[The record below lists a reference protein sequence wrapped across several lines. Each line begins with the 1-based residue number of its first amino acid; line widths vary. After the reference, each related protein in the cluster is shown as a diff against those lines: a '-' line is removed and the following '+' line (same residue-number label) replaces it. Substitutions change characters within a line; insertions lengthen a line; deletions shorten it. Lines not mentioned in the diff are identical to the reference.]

1 MAGAQSPAR
10 AGPVLEAAG
19 AAFRNQV
26 AREWRGSPPHLSGL
40 ERPKAEGWAAGPR
53 DARPTDP
60 ILAGAILS
68 GVFPL
73 AGETLAVPAG
83 ADPWSRASP
92 SRPFALALHRFAW
105 LPSLMSVGE
114 AGQREALRLTLAWDR
129 VFGRW
134 NRFSWAADALERR
147 VFNLACAGRALT
159 AQASQTERL
168 ALSQSLARQARH
180 LLQLA
185 RAPARAA
192 EQFAVV
198 AVAGAALAGAAGE
211 RLLKDGLTGLG
222 AALDKTIRPDGSHAS
237 RSPEAG
243 LELLFDLLALED
255 GLSQRGAAPPDAV
268 SRATDRLTAAVRALT
283 LSDGRLTAL
292 QGGETSTSAYVAAAL
307 AHGPETEL
315 QAPPPPDE
323 AARGLYERLT
333 APGLQVMVDAG
344 APAEGPWSLAACGQ
358 PMAIEVVCGRD
369 RLITSSAWS
378 PEAAAP
384 QALRMAGGA
393 STVTIG
399 LGHVGA
405 PLDGFAGRALGPR
418 LVGGVRTVTSSRREN
433 EAGVWVDMAHDG
445 WVRQAGLTHERRLF
459 LDKTAH
465 ELRGEDRFVP
475 TGAPRPASLPIAI
488 YFHLHPDVTALLARD
503 QRSVLLRGP
512 SEIGWWLRN
521 DAGEVSIEASVHLED
536 GRPRRAE
543 MVVLRARLRADRGG
557 RVRWKL
563 ALAEPAGEAQPAAE
577 VAAT

>member
-19 AAFRNQV
+19 AAFRNQL

-129 VFGRW
+129 
-134 NRFSWAADALERR
+134 FSWAADALERR

-159 AQASQTERL
+159 AQASQAERL

-222 AALDKTIRPDGSHAS
+222 AALDKTSRP
-237 RSPEAG
+237 PQAG

-344 APAEGPWSLAACGQ
+344 APAEGPWSLGACGQ

-378 PEAAAP
+378 PGAAAP

-465 ELRGEDRFVP
+465 ELRGEDRHLFPPAPRRHGV
-475 TGAPRPASLPIAI
+475 ARPRPAQRAAARTLGNRLVAAQRRRRGLHRSLRP
-488 YFHLHPDVTALLARD
+488 PGR
-503 QRSVLLRGP
+503 RPPPPR
-512 SEIGWWLRN
+512 RN
-521 DAGEVSIEASVHLED
+521 GRPPRPPPR
-536 GRPRRAE
+536 RPRRKGALE
-543 MVVLRARLRADRGG
+543 AGPGRAGG
-557 RVRWKL
+557 GS
-563 ALAEPAGEAQPAAE
+563 AAGC
-577 VAAT
+577 

>member
-1 MAGAQSPAR
+1 MAGAPPPAR
-10 AGPVLEAAG
+10 PSLTLEAAG
-19 AAFRNQV
+19 AAFRSQL
-26 AREWRGSPPHLSGL
+26 AREWRGSAPHLNGL
-40 ERPKAEGWAAGPR
+40 ERPKGEGWAAGPH
-53 DARPTDP
+53 DARPVDP
-60 ILAGAILS
+60 IMAGAILG

-92 SRPFALALHRFAW
+92 SRPFALALHRFTW
-105 LPSLMSVGE
+105 LPALTSVGE
-114 AGQREALRLTLAWDR
+114 AGQREALRLALAWDR

-134 NRFSWAADALERR
+134 NRFSWAATVLEQR
-147 VFNLACAGRALT
+147 VFNLACAGRAIT
-159 AQASQTERL
+159 AQASQAERL

-185 RAPARAA
+185 KAPTRAA
-192 EQFAVV
+192 EQYAIV

-211 RLLKDGLTGLG
+211 RLLKAALAGLG
-222 AALDKTIRPDGSHAS
+222 VALDRTIRPDGVHVS
-237 RSPEAG
+237 RSPQAG

-268 SRATDRLTAAVRALT
+268 SRATDRLAAAVRALT
-283 LSDGRLTAL
+283 LSDGRLPAL
-292 QGGETSTSAYVAAAL
+292 QGGETRTSAYVAAGL

-323 AARGLYERLT
+323 AVHGSYELLS
-333 APGLQVMVDAG
+333 APGLQIMVDAG
-344 APAEGPWSLAACGQ
+344 APAEGGWSLAACGQ

-384 QALRMAGGA
+384 QALRMASGA

-405 PLDGFAGRALGPR
+405 PLAGFAGRALGPR
-418 LVGGVRTVTSSRREN
+418 LIGGVRTVTTSRRESD
-433 EAGVWVDMAHDG
+433 AGVWVDMAHDG
-445 WVRQAGLTHERRLF
+445 WVRQASLTHERRLF

-475 TGAPRPASLPIAI
+475 TGTPRPASLPIAI
-488 YFHLHPDVTALLARD
+488 YFHLHPDVTARLARD
-503 QRSVLLRGP
+503 QRSVLLRGA

-521 DAGEVSIEASVHLED
+521 DAGEVSIEPSVHLED

-563 ALAEPAGEAQPAAE
+563 ALAEPAAE
-577 VAAT
+577 VAPVADPA